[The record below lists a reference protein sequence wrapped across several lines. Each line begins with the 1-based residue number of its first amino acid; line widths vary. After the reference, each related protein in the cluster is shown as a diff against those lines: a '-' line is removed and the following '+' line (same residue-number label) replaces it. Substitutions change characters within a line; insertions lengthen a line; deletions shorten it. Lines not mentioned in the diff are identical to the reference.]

1 LYILFALV
9 LPKFIEL
16 NNDRNNYF
24 TDDSPSS
31 RDIERVMLET
41 NLIPSIEASPIP
53 TRPRRVLIVHNPTA
67 GRHKRRRLIGVV
79 ERLEQLGCAVTVRET
94 GKRGDAEDFAASAD
108 PAQFD
113 AVIAAGGDGTVNEV
127 LNGLALAGGGLAL
140 GVLPL
145 GTANV
150 LACEIGL
157 DPRDGE
163 QVARSIA
170 FGPAR
175 RVHLGTANRR
185 RFLLMAGAGL
195 DAEVVA
201 GLNVTLKR
209 HAGKLAYV
217 VEGLKQAVGYDFP
230 ILTIRADGATYEGR
244 MVVACKGRFY
254 GGPFVAA
261 PDANL
266 EAPLLEI
273 CILPAAGVAGMLRY
287 GIALPLG
294 KLTELPEVQVI
305 KAKSIVIT
313 GPRGAPVQ
321 GDGDIVA
328 RLPAEIAIADETVAL
343 ICPSDTPAA

>member
-1 LYILFALV
+1 
-9 LPKFIEL
+9 
-16 NNDRNNYF
+16 
-24 TDDSPSS
+24 
-31 RDIERVMLET
+31 MLESMT
-41 NLIPSIEASPIP
+41 PSPIGPAPIP
-53 TRPRRVLIVHNPTA
+53 TRPRRVLIIHNPTA

-79 ERLEQLGCAVTVRET
+79 DRLERHGCAVTIRET
-94 GKRGDAEDFAASAD
+94 AKRGDAEDFAAHADSAL
-108 PAQFD
+108 FD

-127 LNGLALAGGGLAL
+127 LNGLSLTGGGQAL
-140 GVLPL
+140 GVIPL

-157 DPRDGE
+157 DPRDSE
-163 QVARSIA
+163 QIARAIA

-175 RVHLGTANRR
+175 RVHLGTANCR

-217 VEGLKQAVGYDFP
+217 FEGLKQAVGYDFP
-230 ILTIRADGATYEGR
+230 PLSIRADGASYEGR

-254 GGPFVAA
+254 GGPFVVA
-261 PDANL
+261 PDASL
-266 EAPLLEI
+266 EAPMLEI
-273 CILPAAGVAGMLRY
+273 CILPAAGVAGLLRY

-305 KAKSIVIT
+305 KAKSIVVT

-321 GDGDIVA
+321 GDGDIIA
-328 RLPAEIAIADETVAL
+328 RLPAEIAIADETVDL
-343 ICPSDTPAA
+343 ICPPDGPVS

>member
-1 LYILFALV
+1 MLT
-9 LPKFIEL
+9 LPNTEPMM
-16 NNDRNNYF
+16 
-24 TDDSPSS
+24 SPSIDHS
-31 RDIERVMLET
+31 
-41 NLIPSIEASPIP
+41 
-53 TRPRRVLIVHNPTA
+53 PRRVLIVHNPTA
-67 GRHKRRRLIGVV
+67 GRHKRRRLLMVV
-79 ERLEQLGCAVTVRET
+79 DRLERLGCAVTIRET
-94 GKRGDAEDFAASAD
+94 AKRGDAEDLAAQVD
-108 PAQFD
+108 VDLFD
-113 AVIAAGGDGTVNEV
+113 AVVAAGGDGTVNEV

-140 GVLPL
+140 GVIPL

-157 DPRDGE
+157 DPRDSE
-163 QVARSIA
+163 QIARAIA
-170 FGPAR
+170 FGQAR
-175 RVHLGTANRR
+175 RVHMGVANGR

-195 DAEVVA
+195 DAQVVA
-201 GLNVTLKR
+201 GINVTMKR

-230 ILTIRADGATYEGR
+230 LLTIRANGVAYEGR

-261 PDANL
+261 PDAKL
-266 EAPLLEI
+266 DAPMLEI

-287 GIALPLG
+287 GLALPLG
-294 KLTELPEVQVI
+294 TLPELPEVQVI
-305 KAKSIVIT
+305 SASSIVVT

-343 ICPSDTPAA
+343 ICPE